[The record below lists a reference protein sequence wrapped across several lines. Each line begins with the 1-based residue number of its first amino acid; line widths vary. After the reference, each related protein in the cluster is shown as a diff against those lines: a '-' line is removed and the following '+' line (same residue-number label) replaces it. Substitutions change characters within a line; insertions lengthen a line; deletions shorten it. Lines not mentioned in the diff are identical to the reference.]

1 MSRLRIAILA
11 WESLHSI
18 HVGGLGIV
26 ATRTAEELAK
36 KGHDVYLFTRR
47 GEGQPKHAKI
57 NDVHYCRCRFDPGKD
72 VLTFFANMSRAMVKD
87 LRAVARRSGRFD
99 LIHGHDWH
107 VVDALYEFKK
117 EGYPVV
123 LSYHSTEYGRRGSR
137 LIDQREFREIFAREK
152 LSGKICDRGT
162 AVSKAMKREL
172 CRLYKIPTKKVD
184 VVRNAIDPR
193 KYGKKV
199 DPETVKKK
207 YNVPP
212 SAPTVFFMGR
222 LEYQKGPDLLV
233 DAVPKVLKR
242 HKDVKFLLAGRGT
255 MGRQVKRRARK
266 LGLTDAAR
274 FLGWIPYRRYLDLLN
289 SCDIVC
295 IPSRNEPFG
304 IVLLEAWAT
313 GRPVV
318 ATNVGGLGGNIK
330 NMVDGIKVRPRPS
343 SIAGGINYLL
353 DHPRVMARVGR
364 KGKEK
369 VRKFNWNSTI
379 RKLLRTYQKVL
390 KKESIEF

>member
-1 MSRLRIAILA
+1 LRIAILA

-36 KGHDVYLFTRR
+36 KGHEVYLFTRR
-47 GEGQPKHAKI
+47 AEGQAKRAKI
-57 NDVHYCRCRFDPGKD
+57 NEVHYCRCSFNPGKD
-72 VLTFFANMSRAMVKD
+72 VITFFTNMSKAMVKD
-87 LRAVARRSGRFD
+87 LRAVTRRSGRFD

-123 LSYHSTEYGRRGSR
+123 LSYHSTEYGRRGGRTSEGR
-137 LIDQREFREIFAREK
+137 MFKEIFAREK
-152 LSGKICDRGT
+152 LGGKICDRGT
-162 AVSKAMKREL
+162 TVSRAMKREL
-172 CRLYKIPTKKVD
+172 CRLHKVPTKKID

-193 KYGKKV
+193 KYRKKV
-199 DPETVKKK
+199 DPRAVKKK
-207 YNVPP
+207 YNVPS

-222 LEYQKGPDLLV
+222 LECQKGPDLLI
-233 DAVPKVLKR
+233 DAVPEVLKK
-242 HKDVKFLLAGRGT
+242 HKDVKFLIAGRGT
-255 MGRQVKRRARK
+255 MGRQVKRQARK
-266 LGLTDAAR
+266 LKLTGAVR
-274 FLGWIPYRRYLDLLN
+274 FLGWIPYNRYLDLLN

-304 IVLLEAWAT
+304 IVLLEAWST

-318 ATNVGGLGGNIK
+318 ATNVGGLGGNIR
-330 NMVDGIKVRPRPS
+330 NMVDGIKVRPHPN
-343 SIAGGINYLL
+343 SIARGINYLL
-353 DHPRVMARVGR
+353 DHPRVMARIGR

-379 RKLLRTYQKVL
+379 RKLLRTYQRVL
-390 KKESIEF
+390 KKETLKA